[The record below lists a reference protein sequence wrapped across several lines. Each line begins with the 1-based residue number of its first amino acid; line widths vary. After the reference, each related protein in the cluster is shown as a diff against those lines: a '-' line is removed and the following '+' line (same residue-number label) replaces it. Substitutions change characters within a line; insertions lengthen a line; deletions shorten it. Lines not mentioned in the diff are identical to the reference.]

1 MDSYANELRDLHGL
15 EIRNDFSR
23 HQVRVD
29 LSVATVKH
37 LSLFEKDLEQ
47 MYLHFNVQM
56 KILEEFLYA
65 CAYIKTQV
73 GVMGGSFTRVT
84 ISNLLLVTDHCIGG
98 YCNKQGSLSSR
109 REDSRNYR
117 ERTTTINQ
125 KHKL

>member
-47 MYLHFNVQM
+47 MYLHSMF
-56 KILEEFLYA
+56 K
-65 CAYIKTQV
+65 
-73 GVMGGSFTRVT
+73 
-84 ISNLLLVTDHCIGG
+84 
-98 YCNKQGSLSSR
+98 
-109 REDSRNYR
+109 
-117 ERTTTINQ
+117 
-125 KHKL
+125 

>member
-37 LSLFEKDLEQ
+37 LSLFEKDLQQ

-56 KILEEFLYA
+56 KILEEFYMHVHISKPRSVYGRVLYL
-65 CAYIKTQV
+65 CNNFKSV
-73 GVMGGSFTRVT
+73 
-84 ISNLLLVTDHCIGG
+84 ISHR
-98 YCNKQGSLSSR
+98 SL
-109 REDSRNYR
+109 YWW
-117 ERTTTINQ
+117 I
-125 KHKL
+125 L

>member
-65 CAYIKTQV
+65 CSYIKTQV
-73 GVMGGSFTRVT
+73 GVWEGPLLVNNF
-84 ISNLLLVTDHCIGG
+84 NLL
-98 YCNKQGSLSSR
+98 
-109 REDSRNYR
+109 
-117 ERTTTINQ
+117 
-125 KHKL
+125 

>member
-65 CAYIKTQV
+65 CSYIKTQV

-84 ISNLLLVTDHCIGG
+84 ISYLLLVTDHRIGG
-98 YCNKQGSLSSR
+98 YCNKQGVIVL
-109 REDSRNYR
+109 
-117 ERTTTINQ
+117 
-125 KHKL
+125 